1 MDKVSKNYS
10 RYGIGEW
17 VVLFFGIVIMA
28 IQIFRYATN
37 SLADNKLELFVCGL
51 SILLMLSP
59 LTLLNVIRKVKGL
72 ETK

>member
-1 MDKVSKNYS
+1 MKKPTKKYS

-17 VVLFFGIVIMA
+17 VVLFFGIVLMA

-37 SLADNKLELFVCGL
+37 SLADNKLEAFVCGL

-59 LTLLNVIRKVKGL
+59 LTLLNLIRKAKGI